1 MSGYSYNMVPR
12 DVPKVNTRYRR
23 IVTKI
28 PVPESIPIL
37 EVLQR
42 CEPISM
48 TGQPPVVWDRAE
60 GFQVFDRWGNMWL
73 DWSSGVLVANCGH
86 GREEVRRSIV
96 KQVEHGLLH
105 NYCFPNE
112 VRAKLVEKLVKIS
125 PKGLDKV
132 FLLTTGSE
140 TIENAIKLS
149 RTYGKRK
156 NPKKIGVIS
165 FTNAFHGRTLGAQ
178 MAGGI
183 PHLKDGIGA
192 FPPGFYQVPFPDGF
206 RCKDQSFD
214 LFLKTLKELGLDG
227 SDICCVLMETYLGG
241 GASFPPKE
249 YVQELAEWCRR
260 NDVVLIFDEVQA
272 GFGRTGKFFGFE
284 HFDVTPD
291 IICCGKGITS
301 SLPLSAVIGRKELM
315 DLYGPGEM
323 TSTHTGNPVCVAAA
337 LSSIELIER
346 EGLVENS
353 RIVGERL
360 HRELQAI
367 QKYHSFIG
375 AVHGKGLVAG
385 LHIVKGESLEP
396 DKERAFKIVEK
407 SMEKGL
413 LFFSP
418 VGYGGATIKICPPLN
433 ITESAILDGIKA
445 LDEALGESA

>member
-1 MSGYSYNMVPR
+1 MPAYSYNMVPR
-12 DVPKVNTRYRR
+12 DVPKVNTKFRR

-37 EVLQR
+37 DVLKR

-86 GREEVRRSIV
+86 GRDEVRRSIV
-96 KQVEHGLLH
+96 EQVEHGLLH
-105 NYCFPNE
+105 NYCFPSE
-112 VRAKLVEKLVKIS
+112 VRAKLVEKLVQIS

-140 TIENAIKLS
+140 TIENAIKLA
-149 RTYGKRK
+149 RTYGRRRSQ
-156 NPKKIGVIS
+156 KKIGVVS

-183 PHLKDGIGA
+183 PHLKDWIGA

-206 RCKDQSFD
+206 RCKDQSFS
-214 LFLKTLKELGLDG
+214 LFLETLRKLGIDG
-227 SDICCVLMETYLGG
+227 SDIACVLMESYLGG

-249 YVQELAEWCRR
+249 YVQELSEWCRR
-260 NDVVLIFDEVQA
+260 NEVVLIFDEVQA
-272 GFGRTGKFFGFE
+272 GFGRTGKLFGFE
-284 HFDVTPD
+284 HFGVTPD
-291 IICCGKGITS
+291 IMCCGKGITS
-301 SLPLSAVIGRKELM
+301 SLPMSAVIGRKELM

-323 TSTHTGNPVCVAAA
+323 TSTHTGNPVCAAAA

-346 EGLVENS
+346 DGLVENS
-353 RIVGERL
+353 RRVGEIL
-360 HRELQAI
+360 HKELREI
-367 QKYHSFIG
+367 RERHDFIG

-385 LHIVKGESLEP
+385 LHIVKEDGYEP
-396 DKERAFKIVEK
+396 YKERAFKIVER

-433 ITESAILDGIKA
+433 INESAVIDGI
-445 LDEALGESA
+445 EALEEAMRES